1 MNEFACGK
9 TVGRETRRPHQSIL
23 KPYAKHM
30 GGIGFPE
37 LIIIFL
43 VLLLVFGA
51 KRIPQIARG
60 IGKGIREFKDAT
72 NEISRE
78 IEAESQERQI
88 NQPQA
93 PQQGAPQPRQDQRQ
107 HQQQGQPRRTSS
119 ESTPT
124 DDAGETSESQSS
136 EVAESNTQDA
146 KETS

>member
-1 MNEFACGK
+1 
-9 TVGRETRRPHQSIL
+9 
-23 KPYAKHM
+23 M

-51 KRIPQIARG
+51 KRIPEIARG

-78 IEAESQERQI
+78 IEAEGQNRQI

-93 PQQGAPQPRQDQRQ
+93 PQQGAPQPRGD
-107 HQQQGQPRRTSS
+107 QQQRPQQDASQQSAS
-119 ESTPT
+119 ESEQT
-124 DDAGETSESQSS
+124 ESKQ
-136 EVAESNTQDA
+136 AESKPQNSGTP
-146 KETS
+146 S

>member
-1 MNEFACGK
+1 
-9 TVGRETRRPHQSIL
+9 
-23 KPYAKHM
+23 M

-88 NQPQA
+88 NQPQT
-93 PQQGAPQPRQDQRQ
+93 PQQGTPQPRQDQRQ
-107 HQQQGQPRRTSS
+107 QQGQPQQTSS
-119 ESTPT
+119 ESAPA
-124 DDAGETSESQSS
+124 DNASETSESQSS
-136 EVAESNTQDA
+136 KVAGSNAQDA

>member
-1 MNEFACGK
+1 
-9 TVGRETRRPHQSIL
+9 
-23 KPYAKHM
+23 M

-51 KRIPQIARG
+51 KRIPEIARG
-60 IGKGIREFKDAT
+60 IGKGIREFKSAT

-78 IEAESQERQI
+78 IEAESQDRQI

-93 PQQGAPQPRQDQRQ
+93 PQQGAPQPRQGQQRQ
-107 HQQQGQPRRTSS
+107 AQQPQQPASGTSTAGNAGGEPESTSAESS
-119 ESTPT
+119 EST
-124 DDAGETSESQSS
+124 
-136 EVAESNTQDA
+136 TQDS

>member
-1 MNEFACGK
+1 
-9 TVGRETRRPHQSIL
+9 
-23 KPYAKHM
+23 M

-51 KRIPQIARG
+51 KRIPEIARG

-78 IEAESQERQI
+78 IEAEGQQRQI

-93 PQQGAPQPRQDQRQ
+93 PQQGTPQSRGGSQQRPQQEPKQGAPQQETPE
-107 HQQQGQPRRTSS
+107 S
-119 ESTPT
+119 EPA
-124 DDAGETSESQSS
+124 DAT
-136 EVAESNTQDA
+136 ESNA
-146 KETS
+146 RESGPTS

>member
-1 MNEFACGK
+1 
-9 TVGRETRRPHQSIL
+9 
-23 KPYAKHM
+23 M

-51 KRIPQIARG
+51 KRIPEIARG
-60 IGKGIREFKDAT
+60 IGKGIREFKSAT

-78 IEAESQERQI
+78 IEAESQDRQI

-93 PQQGAPQPRQDQRQ
+93 PQQGAPQPRQGQRQ
-107 HQQQGQPRRTSS
+107 QQSQQPSTGASGAGNAGGEP
-119 ESTPT
+119 ESTS
-124 DDAGETSESQSS
+124 AGSPESTTQ
-136 EVAESNTQDA
+136 ES

>member
-1 MNEFACGK
+1 
-9 TVGRETRRPHQSIL
+9 
-23 KPYAKHM
+23 M

-51 KRIPQIARG
+51 KRIPEIARG
-60 IGKGIREFKDAT
+60 IGKGIREFKNAT

-78 IEAESQERQI
+78 IEAEGQNRQI

-93 PQQGAPQPRQDQRQ
+93 PQQGAPQPRQG
-107 HQQQGQPRRTSS
+107 QQQQQQSAQQASS
-119 ESTPT
+119 ESTAPNAGNEPT
-124 DDAGETSESQSS
+124 ASATEASPASDSDQ
-136 EVAESNTQDA
+136 

>member
-1 MNEFACGK
+1 
-9 TVGRETRRPHQSIL
+9 
-23 KPYAKHM
+23 M
-30 GGIGFPE
+30 GSFGFPE

-107 HQQQGQPRRTSS
+107 HQQQGQPRQTSS

-124 DDAGETSESQSS
+124 DNAGEMSESQSS

>member
-1 MNEFACGK
+1 
-9 TVGRETRRPHQSIL
+9 
-23 KPYAKHM
+23 M

-51 KRIPQIARG
+51 KRIPEIARG

-78 IEAESQERQI
+78 IEAEGQQRQI

-93 PQQGAPQPRQDQRQ
+93 PQQGTPQSRGGSQQEPQQRP
-107 HQQQGQPRRTSS
+107 QQEPS
-119 ESTPT
+119 ESERADATEPNAQESGPT
-124 DDAGETSESQSS
+124 S
-136 EVAESNTQDA
+136 
-146 KETS
+146 

>member
-1 MNEFACGK
+1 
-9 TVGRETRRPHQSIL
+9 
-23 KPYAKHM
+23 M

-51 KRIPQIARG
+51 KRIPEIARG

-78 IEAESQERQI
+78 IEAEGQQRQI

-93 PQQGAPQPRQDQRQ
+93 PQQGTPQSRGGSQQRPQQEPKQGAPQQETPE
-107 HQQQGQPRRTSS
+107 S
-119 ESTPT
+119 EPA
-124 DDAGETSESQSS
+124 DAT
-136 EVAESNTQDA
+136 ESNAQ
-146 KETS
+146 ESGPTS